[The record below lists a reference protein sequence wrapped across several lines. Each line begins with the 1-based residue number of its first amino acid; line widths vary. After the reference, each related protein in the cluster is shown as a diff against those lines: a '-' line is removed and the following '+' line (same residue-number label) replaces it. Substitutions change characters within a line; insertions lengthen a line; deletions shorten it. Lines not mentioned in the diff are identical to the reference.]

1 MGRACHLLQQ
11 DLGGAEGR
19 PFTNLISFRITLNS
33 TFSFKSWATLRGVA
47 LIATLLALAT
57 SCPTASSAQPA
68 SNNPSQSFA
77 VALPEL
83 EGPVTMG
90 IFSSEGKLVRLL
102 YQDAA
107 VDSIPAGLNGLIMT
121 WDGKDDLGR
130 DVPAGTYMARGLVH
144 GPILI
149 SSLPVNDDTWRP
161 SLLMQTEEPQNEGLP
176 KSSKLVPSDP
186 LPKNRIWVR
195 TPKDELLET
204 RPWLAVSAKREG
216 SDCLITVNGIP
227 LVTLPM
233 ENSPSVTSLSL
244 LKGNAQGA
252 AGSADLLIERGP
264 LLEKYT
270 LSGLHRMVPLN
281 AGALK
286 IAPDAFHL
294 MPGAG
299 ESAP

>member
-11 DLGGAEGR
+11 DLGGAERR
-19 PFTNLISFRITLNS
+19 P
-33 TFSFKSWATLRGVA
+33 LRGVV
-47 LIATLLALAT
+47 LIATMLALAT
-57 SCPTASSAQPA
+57 SCPTASSAQPGT
-68 SNNPSQSFA
+68 NNPSQSFA

-90 IFSSEGKLVRLL
+90 IFSSEGNLVRLL

-107 VDSIPAGLNGLIMT
+107 VDSMPAGLNGLIMT

-149 SSLPVNDDTWRP
+149 SSIPASDATWKP
-161 SLLMQTEEPQNEGLP
+161 PLLTQTEDPQDALLP
-176 KSSKLVPSDP
+176 KPSPADCSEP
-186 LPKNRIWVR
+186 SPKNRIWVR
-195 TPKDELLET
+195 TAKDELLET

-233 ENSPSVTSLSL
+233 ENPPSVTSLSL
-244 LKGNAQGA
+244 SKGNVQGSA
-252 AGSADLLIERGP
+252 GSSGSADLTIERGP
-264 LLEKYT
+264 LVEKYT
-270 LSGLHRMVPLN
+270 LSGLHRIVPLN

-286 IAPDAFHL
+286 ISPDAFHL
-294 MPGAG
+294 LPGAG